1 MRTDNHPGDEAQAGC
16 KAAAATE
23 LSYSL
28 KGKLYLSKSGWVC
41 MAVPNAIGH
50 GAFQALHE
58 AGAELPMKDSTGQY
72 NAHVSVIRPEEVEQL
87 GGPGK
92 ITERGEQFGYTFG
105 SVRSCDPTGWPD
117 VSRCWMI
124 EIRSPE
130 LEKLRK
136 SYGLTALPKDGDFKF
151 HVTFAIRKTKVTQ
164 AGPVTKLVKQGTLA
178 QDLATARRKTKPPV
192 SEAQADA
199 GNYPKGKV
207 RMHGFVIAIET
218 GKGQTRSGTNPDG
231 STWSVTMAHDYGDI
245 KRTSGKDGDPVDVF
259 IGPDPDTE
267 LVFVVDQL
275 DEDGDFDE
283 HKVMMGF
290 KTEQDAREG
299 YLANYESGWEDR
311 IGAIVPLTIP
321 QFTWW
326 LERGRAKKPVVDTP
340 MVKAARLIHEPERY
354 LGTITKQAATPGVQI
369 NDSEIDG
376 KGLFAT
382 RAFQEGDTILSG
394 LMTRSQGDDGL
405 TVYDQGEHSRY
416 VNHSVEPNAVLRK
429 GDSIDLIAHR
439 DIVPGAELVADYN
452 KVTAALGPG
461 FRFTYQGKPYNGE
474 STSGEDWLSEST
486 SGTNR
491 VLDAIQGSETADAN
505 RDAQAG
511 GAGDNLGAAD
521 NFASGPG
528 VQPGDMEGHGPSV
541 SDSTKAATLQDA
553 AGNRQGRA
561 LDRLVSAGCNV
572 PAVRDV
578 ADGNLQKSA
587 ADAILTAN
595 REGTGRRGGGSAVV
609 PESTGGAER
618 GGCTAV
624 SFDKCSGSASHSAN
638 RTNRDGCPKSS
649 HSGVLKQAFAAQLDN
664 LLAGGMAG
672 MDQPS
677 FYVNAIRQ
685 TPMQWDQQRGVAQNL
700 LGHLSAIKSRGARA
714 IGEAH
719 SFDRLQN
726 AMDPKRSVRQLQS
739 YLAGT
744 RQPIVANPIDRF
756 IQGD

>member
-1 MRTDNHPGDEAQAGC
+1 MSNNHPGNETQAGC
-16 KAAAATE
+16 KVAAATE

-28 KGKLYLSKSGWVC
+28 KGKLYLSKSGWIL

-72 NAHVSVIRPEEVEQL
+72 SAHVSVIRPEEVEQL

-92 ITERGEQFGYTFG
+92 ITERGEQFGYTLG
-105 SVRSCDPTGWPD
+105 AVRSCDPAGWPE

-124 EIRSPE
+124 EVRSPE

-136 SYGLTALPKDGDFKF
+136 SYGLSALPKVDFKF

-207 RMHGFVIAIET
+207 RMHGFTIAIET
-218 GKGQTRSGTNPDG
+218 GKGQTRSGTDPDG
-231 STWSVTMAHDYGDI
+231 STWSVTMVHDYGDI

-275 DEDGDFDE
+275 DVDGEFDE

-290 KTEQDAREG
+290 KTLQDAREG
-299 YLANYESGWEDR
+299 YLANYEDGWEDH
-311 IGAIVPLTIP
+311 IGTIVSLTIP

-326 LERGRAKKPVVDTP
+326 LERGRAKKPVADTKT
-340 MVKAARLIHEPERY
+340 VKAASLIHDPLRY

-369 NDSEIDG
+369 GESEVDG

-394 LMTRSQGDDGL
+394 LMSKSQGDDGL
-405 TVYDQGEHSRY
+405 SVYDQGEHSRFI
-416 VNHSVEPNAVLRK
+416 NHSIDPNAVLRK
-429 GDSIDLIAHR
+429 GDSIDLVAHR
-439 DIVPGAELVADYN
+439 DIVPGTELVADYN
-452 KVTAALGPG
+452 RVTATLGPG

-474 STSGEDWLSEST
+474 STSDNDWLSEAT
-486 SGTNR
+486 SGTNP
-491 VLDAIQGSETADAN
+491 VLDAIRGQSTDAS
-505 RDAQAG
+505 DGDDQAG
-511 GAGDNLGAAD
+511 GDGDHLGAQTNSPAR
-521 NFASGPG
+521 PG
-528 VQPGDMEGHGPSV
+528 SQGNNLEGHGQSHPN
-541 SDSTKAATLQDA
+541 STKVGAPRPP
-553 AGNRQGRA
+553 AGEKRCRA
-561 LDRLVSAGCNV
+561 LDRLVAACNI
-572 PAVRDV
+572 PTVRDA
-578 ADGNLQKSA
+578 ADRGLRKSA
-587 ADAILTAN
+587 ADAVYAGGD
-595 REGTGRRGGGSAVV
+595 RRAGGRSGRCGNTVHVDDCAGSAKIT
-609 PESTGGAER
+609 TGP
-618 GGCTAV
+618 AV
-624 SFDKCSGSASHSAN
+624 
-638 RTNRDGCPKSS
+638 RPNRDGYAGYPARDLQ
-649 HSGVLKQAFAAQLDN
+649 LKQAAGLNN
-664 LLAGGMAG
+664 LLAGGTAG

-677 FYVNAIRQ
+677 FYANAIRQ
-685 TPMQWDQQRGVAQNL
+685 TPMRWDQQQGVAQNL
-700 LGHLSAIKSRGARA
+700 LGHLSAIKSRGSRA

-719 SFDRLQN
+719 SSDRLQN
-726 AMDPKRSVRQLQS
+726 AMDPNRSIRQLQS